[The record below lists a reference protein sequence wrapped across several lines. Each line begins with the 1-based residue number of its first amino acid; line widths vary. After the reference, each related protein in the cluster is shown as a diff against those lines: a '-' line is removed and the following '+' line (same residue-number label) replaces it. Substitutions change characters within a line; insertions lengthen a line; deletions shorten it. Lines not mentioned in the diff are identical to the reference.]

1 MKEDEMSNA
10 IAEMQISNDYLI
22 LDNAFSSPKFVKQLS
37 KTEYKLAKTD
47 TYTLKLFA
55 ELLSRL
61 NYEILEN
68 TTEVNQIK
76 IEINIKDFLNDIG
89 IGHNMGYSYVIEA
102 SRYLKTL
109 MLQWKEKDGIIK
121 ESVFV
126 SYSEHNPK
134 TGKVSL
140 FIPQQFAKRVL
151 DVGMKENFSFLK
163 QNLFKLENN
172 QAIKLYQFFK
182 SWQNKGVYQTDLE
195 RFKEQFG
202 YNTSGYKLYS
212 KFKERVLEPA
222 TKEINN
228 KTDIIVSYQ
237 TTGDNLESL
246 RPRVKGL
253 IFTIKAKGKDI
264 KQLPNRERHQTPH
277 LKDEKTHISNLI
289 KAVAPQEQTA
299 QPQKIQLTDQPSHVQ
314 IVELG
319 EKLKLN
325 NIQVQTIMDELKGNH
340 IRAFEVLQGCI
351 NEGKA
356 KIINSNFAYIIG
368 SINTLGVGLWQQEQA
383 KAKKKEAEKIEKEK
397 QATIQKIQTD
407 YQDRKKA
414 QFLKL
419 YASATDQEKT
429 DLLEHIRETKTLDTI
444 AGKRNYHINKETNQ
458 LNEGGE
464 VLAGSILAEQ
474 KNTGIA
480 VRQNKFRNEIF
491 EKYGY
496 QIDFDDKD
504 QVIILGLFENVEQQP
519 TSPPSIE
526 ATESPKGQEQTTE
539 EMQTNR
545 QRILEQRKQA
555 RVKKD
560 GAIISKRK
568 VKTESIQE
576 VKPTQQ
582 KQESPKEETKN
593 IITNLTN
600 KFTSFFKK

>member
-10 IAEMQISNDYLI
+10 IAEMQASNDYLI

-61 NYEILEN
+61 NYELLEN
-68 TTEVNQIK
+68 TTEINQIK

-89 IGHNMGYSYVIEA
+89 IGHNMGYNYVIEA

-134 TGKVSL
+134 TGKVNL

-253 IFTIKAKGKDI
+253 IFTIKAKGKDT
-264 KQLPNRERHQTPH
+264 KQLPNGERHQTPQP
-277 LKDEKTHISNLI
+277 KDDKTHISNLI
-289 KAVAPQEQTA
+289 TQAVPKQEPKPQTPKQQATAGEPSQEQILELTKLVKLNPQEVNVIQGLYKTNIRVWEAIKAYLTA
-299 QPQKIQLTDQPSHVQ
+299 PNKATIQKPY
-314 IVELG
+314 
-319 EKLKLN
+319 
-325 NIQVQTIMDELKGNH
+325 
-340 IRAFEVLQGCI
+340 
-351 NEGKA
+351 
-356 KIINSNFAYIIG
+356 AYIIDHK
-368 SINTLGVGLWQQEQA
+368 SINTLGVGLWQVE
-383 KAKKKEAEKIEKEK
+383 KEKAEKRETERIEKEK
-397 QATIQKIQTD
+397 QALIEKIQKE
-407 YQDRKKA
+407 YKDRKKT
-414 QFLKL
+414 QFLKF
-419 YASATDQEKT
+419 YENTTDEQKAELFEYIK
-429 DLLEHIRETKTLDTI
+429 ETKTIKTSFGD
-444 AGKRNYHINKETNQ
+444 KNYCINNNQ
-458 LNEGGE
+458 LNKDGQATAGE
-464 VLAGSILAEQ
+464 YLAEQ
-474 KNTGIA
+474 RGAGKE
-480 VRQNKFRNEIF
+480 VRQNKYRNEVF
-491 EKYGY
+491 EKYSY
-496 QIDFDDKD
+496 QIAYDEHD
-504 QVIILGLFENVEQQP
+504 QVIILGLFENVEQPKPQEQEPQRTAEQLAENKKKYQAIKRQP
-519 TSPPSIE
+519 KTAAPKTTEPK
-526 ATESPKGQEQTTE
+526 ATEKPLQKVVIKEEPQQEYKE
-539 EMQTNR
+539 
-545 QRILEQRKQA
+545 
-555 RVKKD
+555 VKKGFFSSIGD
-560 GAIISKRK
+560 LIQSK
-568 VKTESIQE
+568 
-576 VKPTQQ
+576 
-582 KQESPKEETKN
+582 
-593 IITNLTN
+593 L
-600 KFTSFFKK
+600 KK

>member
-10 IAEMQISNDYLI
+10 IAEMQASNDYLI

-61 NYEILEN
+61 NYELLEN
-68 TTEVNQIK
+68 TTKLNQIE

-89 IGHNMGYSYVIEA
+89 VGHNMGYNYVIEA

-134 TGKVSL
+134 TGKVNL

-237 TTGDNLESL
+237 TIGDNLESL

-253 IFTIKAKGKDI
+253 IFTIKAKGKDT
-264 KQLPNRERHQTPH
+264 KQLPSGERHQTPQP
-277 LKDEKTHISNLI
+277 KDDKTHISNLI
-289 KAVAPQEQTA
+289 TQAVPKQEPIKPKE
-299 QPQKIQLTDQPSHVQ
+299 PQKQGTISEADL
-314 IVELG
+314 IVLS
-319 EKLKLN
+319 EKLKL
-325 NIQVQTIMDELKGNH
+325 TIEQLETIKQRLKGDY
-340 IRAFEVLQGCI
+340 IRTFEVLQGCL
-351 NEGKA
+351 NEIKSGN
-356 KIINSNFAYIIG
+356 IIKSNIAYIFKSIDSLGIG
-368 SINTLGVGLWQQEQA
+368 IYAQEQV
-383 KAKKKEAEKIEKEK
+383 KAEKRETERIEKEK
-397 QATIQKIQTD
+397 QALIEKIQKE
-407 YQDRKKA
+407 YKDRKKA
-414 QFLKL
+414 QFLKI
-419 YASATDQEKT
+419 YENTTEEQKT
-429 DLLEHIRETKTLDTI
+429 ELFEYIKETKTIKTSFGD
-444 AGKRNYHINKETNQ
+444 RNYCINNNQ
-458 LNEGGE
+458 LNKDGQATAGE
-464 VLAGSILAEQ
+464 YLAEQ
-474 KNTGIA
+474 RGAGKE
-480 VRQNKFRNEIF
+480 VRQNKYRNEVF
-491 EKYGY
+491 EKYSY
-496 QIDFDDKD
+496 QIAYDEHD
-504 QVIILGLFENVEQQP
+504 QVIILGLFENVEQTPKPHEP
-519 TSPPSIE
+519 TEEPQ
-526 ATESPKGQEQTTE
+526 AMAEQTAPQGITE
-539 EMQTNR
+539 PQKKAEVIKPQTNR
-545 QRILEQRKQA
+545 AKPKTKREPKKEIKSTEPKPLQPIEQEQ
-555 RVKKD
+555 
-560 GAIISKRK
+560 
-568 VKTESIQE
+568 
-576 VKPTQQ
+576 
-582 KQESPKEETKN
+582 PKNKN
-593 IITNLTN
+593 LFSNLLD
-600 KFTSFFKK
+600 KFTKW

>member
-61 NYEILEN
+61 NYELLEN
-68 TTEVNQIK
+68 TTEINQIK

-202 YNTSGYKLYS
+202 YNTSGYS
-212 KFKERVLEPA
+212 RFNNFKSRVLEPA
-222 TKEINN
+222 TKEIND
-228 KTDIIVSYQ
+228 KTDIIVNYQ
-237 TTGDNLESL
+237 PTGDNLESI

-253 IFTIKAKGKDI
+253 IFTIKAKGKDT
-264 KQLPNRERHQTPH
+264 KQLPSGERHQAPQP
-277 LKDEKTHISNLI
+277 KDDKTHISNLI
-289 KAVAPQEQTA
+289 TQAVPKQEPIKPNE
-299 QPQKIQLTDQPSHVQ
+299 PQKQGTISEADL
-314 IVELG
+314 IVLS
-319 EKLKLN
+319 EKLKL
-325 NIQVQTIMDELKGNH
+325 TIEQLETIKQRLKGDY
-340 IRAFEVLQGCI
+340 IRTFEVLQGCL
-351 NEGKA
+351 NEIKGGN
-356 KIINSNFAYIIG
+356 IIKSNIAYIFKSIDSLGIG
-368 SINTLGVGLWQQEQA
+368 IYAQEQA
-383 KAKKKEAEKIEKEK
+383 KAEKREIERIEKEK
-397 QATIQKIQTD
+397 QALIEKIQKE
-407 YQDRKKA
+407 YKDRKKA
-414 QFLKL
+414 QFLKF
-419 YASATDQEKT
+419 YENTTDQQKAELFEYIK
-429 DLLEHIRETKTLDTI
+429 ETKTIKTSFGD
-444 AGKRNYHINKETNQ
+444 KNYCIHNDQ
-458 LNEGGE
+458 LNKDGQATAGE
-464 VLAGSILAEQ
+464 YLAEQ
-474 KNTGIA
+474 RGAGKE
-480 VRQNKFRNEIF
+480 VRQNKYRNEVF
-491 EKYGY
+491 EKYRY
-496 QIDFDDKD
+496 QIAYDEHD
-504 QVIILGLFENVEQQP
+504 QVIILGLFENVEQ
-519 TSPPSIE
+519 
-526 ATESPKGQEQTTE
+526 PKPQEQTEEPQAMAEPTVPQEQEPQRTAEQLAENKKKYQATKRQPKTAAPKTTE
-539 EMQTNR
+539 P
-545 QRILEQRKQA
+545 KA
-555 RVKKD
+555 
-560 GAIISKRK
+560 
-568 VKTESIQE
+568 TEKAPPAPAHIQE
-576 VKPTQQ
+576 PNTEKP
-582 KQESPKEETKN
+582 K
-593 IITNLTN
+593 
-600 KFTSFFKK
+600 SFFQKLTKLFD